1 MITPA
6 SSWGILI
13 RKREL
18 IHIPS
23 WRKRQKA
30 TCSPSFQS
38 IHHRRISCSF
48 PGSNVHTCIY
58 VSRHGSIL
66 RSQKSP
72 VAVVRVL
79 PTIVISIA
87 IISTPS
93 GISDLSKATG
103 RNWIPTLTISL
114 STTIHTMIHSHIP
127 ANQCRSPFQI
137 GRIEYYNFKSKY
149 STFSLFLSLYLSV
162 SLLLSFVLYECCNA
176 IQYLLIPFLQKKGSL
191 SLLND

>member
-48 PGSNVHTCIY
+48 PGSNVHTYIY

-72 VAVVRVL
+72 VAVVHIL
-79 PTIVISIA
+79 PTIVISTA

-103 RNWIPTLTISL
+103 RNWIHTLTISL
-114 STTIHTMIHSHIP
+114 STTIHAMIHSHIP
-127 ANQCRSPFQI
+127 ANQCRSPFKI
-137 GRIEYYNFKSKY
+137 GRIEYYNFESKY
-149 STFSLFLSLYLSV
+149 STFSPFLSLCLSV
-162 SLLLSFVLYECCNA
+162 CLSPSRFLSFFTNVVMLFSTC
-176 IQYLLIPFLQKKGSL
+176 
-191 SLLND
+191 

>member
-1 MITPA
+1 MGDFNKETRA
-6 SSWGILI
+6 YSYT
-13 RKREL
+13 
-18 IHIPS
+18 S